1 LLDRAPMHARPATTA
16 FSADLFKGKAAI
28 VTGGGTGIGYAITR
42 ELLLLGSRVLICS
55 RSEDKLRAALALH
68 PAEAS
73 AGTLISHACNLR
85 KEASVRACV
94 TAATAA
100 FGTIDF
106 LVNNAGG
113 QFLSPAESISANGF
127 RAVVETNLIGSFVM
141 CREVFTQCMAQRGGA
156 IVNISMVC
164 GMGVPKMAHSGA
176 ARAGVDNLT
185 HTLASEWC
193 GCGVRVNSVAP
204 GLIFTPSGFQNYGE
218 AGEEL
223 LPKMA
228 AGVPCHRLGTA
239 EEVAAAVLF
248 LLSPAAGYVTGVC
261 LPVDGGLSLVGY
273 PEPLRDRGQGCRFP
287 VWGDE
292 AVLPRRARL

>member
-1 LLDRAPMHARPATTA
+1 MDGATDATAQHSIGMSGLLAPVSRWRGGGAVSRADEPLLDRAPMHARPATTA

-113 QFLSPAESISANGF
+113 QFLSPAEVCSCPVPVPLPRPSCPHLQSRSLCLGGFISSHGVRPSESPSTCPTPKPIRSISGH
-127 RAVVETNLIGSFVM
+127 
-141 CREVFTQCMAQRGGA
+141 GA
-156 IVNISMVC
+156 
-164 GMGVPKMAHSGA
+164 HW
-176 ARAGVDNLT
+176 
-185 HTLASEWC
+185 SEPT
-193 GCGVRVNSVAP
+193 SV
-204 GLIFTPSGFQNYGE
+204 
-218 AGEEL
+218 
-223 LPKMA
+223 
-228 AGVPCHRLGTA
+228 
-239 EEVAAAVLF
+239 
-248 LLSPAAGYVTGVC
+248 
-261 LPVDGGLSLVGY
+261 
-273 PEPLRDRGQGCRFP
+273 
-287 VWGDE
+287 
-292 AVLPRRARL
+292 RARFLPSPPPPTTPLAASTPICSPSPPMASAPWSRPT